1 MDDFIIVD
9 ADGTT
14 TDSKTSSLTIPL
26 TVSSS
31 RMLSIDERGRE
42 LTRLFGFN
50 QSILTRRASSQTLR
64 VYCRDFYAYLEYAV
78 FLTRIDLS
86 LNNSDPVSLALL
98 PSTLARWM
106 TYLSEETTKS
116 PESGKPYSPNTINR
130 MGTAVRRI
138 MKEAGAQ
145 RYLDPDAVKGFHD
158 VEGVSKKAHKERLRK
173 DTRFVPSPEQM
184 RAIIDCAQDTADHLL
199 GIRNIAILHTLTST
213 GLRVETFRLLKKDQI
228 VYRPDLHHY
237 CVRIISKNETEPRD
251 VQMSPE
257 AYASIQ
263 AWLTARPH
271 DSNYLFTRF
280 DGRGEDEHVR
290 LSDQPLSAFSVRTIV
305 KQAARIGG
313 VSQNVTTHTYRRY
326 AGTRIAKR
334 NGVKDAQQHLG
345 HKDASTT
352 LNNYVIEEPTAGV
365 ADNLY

>member
-1 MDDFIIVD
+1 MDDFSITD
-9 ADGTT
+9 TDDTT
-14 TDSKTSSLTIPL
+14 TDSETSALAIPL
-26 TVSSS
+26 VVSSS
-31 RMLSIDERGRE
+31 RMLSIDERSRE

-50 QSILTRRASSQTLR
+50 QSILTRRASAETLR
-64 VYCRDFYAYLEYAV
+64 VYCRDFYAYLEFAA
-78 FLTRIDLS
+78 FLILIDPA
-86 LNNSDPVSLALL
+86 LNNIDPVSLALF

-116 PESGKPYSPNTINR
+116 SETGKPYSPNTINR

-145 RYLDPDAVKGFHD
+145 RYLDPDTVKGFHD
-158 VEGVSKKAHKERLRK
+158 VEGASKKAHKGRLRK

-184 RAIIDCAQDTADHLL
+184 RIIINCAQNEADGLL
-199 GIRNIAILHTLTST
+199 GLRNIAILHTLTST
-213 GLRVETFRLLKKDQI
+213 GLRVDTFRLLTKGQI
-228 VYRPDLHHY
+228 VYRSDLRHY

-280 DGRGEDEHVR
+280 DGRGEDDRIR
-290 LSDQPLSAFSVRTIV
+290 LSDQPLSAFSVRTIA
-305 KQAARIGG
+305 KQAARNSG

-326 AGTRIAKR
+326 AGTRIAKKY
-334 NGVKDAQQHLG
+334 GVKDAQQHLG

-352 LNNYVIEEPTAGV
+352 LNNYVVEEPTSGV